1 LPPTGL
7 AATRP
12 YTRRVRRWVC
22 IVALLVGFSGQDYT
36 WSARVRIPIP
46 VERLLDPRRPDPGLP
61 EGAWWNL
68 S

>member
-1 LPPTGL
+1 
-7 AATRP
+7 
-12 YTRRVRRWVC
+12 VRRWVC

-36 WSARVRIPIP
+36 WSARARIPIP

-68 S
+68 T